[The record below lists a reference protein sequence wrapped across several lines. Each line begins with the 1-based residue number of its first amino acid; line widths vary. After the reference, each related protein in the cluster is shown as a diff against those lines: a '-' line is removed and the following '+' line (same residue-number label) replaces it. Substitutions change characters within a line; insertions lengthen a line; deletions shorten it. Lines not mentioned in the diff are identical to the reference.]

1 MLSVDPVQYIMR
13 RVITLLG
20 CLAAAVGIAAPAGPS
35 LKIGDSAPKLDT
47 GEWVQGEPV
56 KEFQPGKVYLIEF
69 WATWCGP
76 CRVSIPH
83 LNALH
88 TKFKDKG
95 LVVIG
100 QNCWERDESK
110 VKPFVESMGS
120 KMTYRIALD
129 RKTGATDRGRMAETW
144 MAAAG
149 RTGIPSA
156 FLVDQQGRIAWIGH
170 PMALTDAI
178 LQQVLAGKWDL
189 KKAAADYEE
198 QERQRQEARQKAL
211 QKTRANLPEQKPTK

>member
-1 MLSVDPVQYIMR
+1 MKHIV
-13 RVITLLG
+13 LLLIAA
-20 CLAAAVGIAAPAGPS
+20 LAASSPQTAQPAPS
-35 LKIGDSAPKLDT
+35 LKIGDPAPKLDT
-47 GEWVQGEPV
+47 GQWIQGEPV
-56 KEFQPGKVYLIEF
+56 TAFQPGTVYLVEF

-83 LNALH
+83 LNELH
-88 TKFKDKG
+88 TQFKDKG

-110 VKPFVESMGS
+110 VEPFVKSMGS

-129 RKTGATDRGRMAETW
+129 RKTDSADRGHMAQTW

-156 FLVDQQGRIAWIGH
+156 FVVDKQGRIAWIGH
-170 PMALTDAI
+170 PLSLTDEIVRQI
-178 LQQVLAGKWDL
+178 LADKWDL
-189 KKAAADYEE
+189 KKAAADYER

-211 QKTRANLPEQKPTK
+211 QKLQPKPAQPKSTQ